1 MLGRLSLRTSLTL
14 LSAAAALLI
23 ATSARAAYAPVAAP
37 LVLEQ
42 YVIVHDA
49 LASDNTEG
57 VAAAIDL
64 MRTLVAKRIALAGDD
79 ERPLFEAVDR
89 AAARFV
95 DADLDA
101 QREAMKGLTVAVDAL
116 LRAGQ
121 AEGWQ
126 LYHCPMAGEG
136 GYWIQ
141 TTEGVRN
148 PYYGA
153 AMLKCGNKVEQIAAP
168 AATGAG

>member
-1 MLGRLSLRTSLTL
+1 APRETGRGDAIVAHAPGRGKRAFRCRKSGCRSGGSLAECGGCARVSAARPLRRASSMNLAAKGRTKMLGRISLRPSLTL

-95 DADLDA
+95 
-101 QREAMKGLTVAVDAL
+101 
-116 LRAGQ
+116 
-121 AEGWQ
+121 
-126 LYHCPMAGEG
+126 
-136 GYWIQ
+136 
-141 TTEGVRN
+141 
-148 PYYGA
+148 
-153 AMLKCGNKVEQIAAP
+153 
-168 AATGAG
+168 